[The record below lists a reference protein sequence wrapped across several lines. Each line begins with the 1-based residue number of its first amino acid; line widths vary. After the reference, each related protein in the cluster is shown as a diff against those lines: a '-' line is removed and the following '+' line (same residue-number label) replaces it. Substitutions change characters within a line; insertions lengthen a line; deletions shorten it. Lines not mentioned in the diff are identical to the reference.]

1 MATLL
6 AAASAQAQEVVQK
19 ALGEGANPES
29 TACTYQFTACD
40 INWCLNASGSLVSL
54 QSTGAV
60 EHIRFY
66 TPPGAAVEG
75 YGLCVNNTLKAYDH
89 ACSGSG
95 FGPPTVIAAQTATG
109 MTIRRKTT
117 DGLFPLDQKWSRDNT
132 EHDLTEQ
139 MTLKILGPAASS
151 VVLWRLADINID
163 FTDGADN
170 ATGLYDRLDRSN
182 YSIWFRDQVNEW
194 DVVRMSVLTPG
205 TPHGVHVSASTI
217 PESAPASVRFHF
229 PAGVRTPW
237 V

>member
-1 MATLL
+1 MHISIHGLRH
-6 AAASAQAQEVVQK
+6 Q
-19 ALGEGANPES
+19 
-29 TACTYQFTACD
+29 
-40 INWCLNASGSLVSL
+40 LVSQRERQPG
-54 QSTGAV
+54 QSPVDGSRGA
-60 EHIRFY
+60 HFY

-109 MTIRRKTT
+109 MTIRRKST

-151 VVLWRLADINID
+151 VVLWRLADINVD

-217 PESAPASVRFHF
+217 PESAPASVRFHI

-237 V
+237 VQSGMGSRRRRAVPRRW